1 MRKRPFLLLAT
12 EFLLGIVCV
21 REQLPAWGVLAVLLL
36 VYTTPWKERGM
47 RKVLFAAGLPGMFL
61 LGMLQMQ
68 RQIDFRQQY
77 LQKLTDGQEV
87 RLAGKIDRIEP
98 KTRCV
103 YYYLKDCTVEA
114 ESQTL
119 PCNDVIAYVSSA
131 SHSAGQILN
140 IEGTIS
146 LFTEASNEGMFD
158 ARQFYQSQKI
168 DFGIWVTK
176 ISRVYG
182 KPDRYRC
189 ALQNMK
195 KRANDVIRHSIRDD
209 GVLSAMLLGEK
220 GALDAEIKSLYQ
232 RAGIAHVLAISG
244 LHISLLGMGLY
255 RLLRKR
261 LHTRYVTAALATTVF
276 LISYAVLSGNGV
288 STQRAVGMC
297 LIYLFADVT
306 GYAYDMLN
314 ALGIVVLVLLWE
326 NPFLLSYSGF
336 VFSVMAVIAIG
347 VGANVLLEWEHSWK
361 CRQQAGEETIKKTF
375 FSRQKEG
382 ILVSFAIQLFT
393 IPLVAY
399 SYYEIP
405 VYAMLINLFVLAVV
419 NGLLGLTVLGVIV
432 GMAFLPA
439 GRVLFAPCGWMLDSY
454 RFLCEVSLKIPGAQR
469 ITGKPAHMRIFWY
482 YLGLGVF
489 LLAIY
494 ACARRNEKH
503 KDCRKTADLCV
514 SRRKKRL
521 QGIVFSCFIAFLLL
535 FLLFPQKKSFE
546 IDFLDVGQGDGIY
559 LCTGGGTSMFIDGG
573 STDVKQVG
581 KYRILPFLKAK
592 GVSEISYWF
601 VSHTDTD
608 HVSGL
613 KEVLVSG
620 YRVEYL
626 VFAKA
631 VEKEAKTKE
640 LAELARSHG
649 TKVLYMQAGDTVRSK
664 RAAMRCLYP
673 KAADKAEDVND
684 LCLVLQFEE
693 GDIRALFGGDISTD
707 VEEQLSRRE
716 KWDKVLIF
724 KADHHGS
731 RYANAEALLKCIR
744 PEITVASAGKDNRYG
759 HPSPDAVQRIKES
772 GSRFFCTIEGG
783 RIRVRVIENK
793 LVCETYVK

>member
-21 REQLPAWGVLAVLLL
+21 REQLPAWGALAVLLL

-244 LHISLLGMGLY
+244 VKTQNLAIPLPHRNRINSAFVPLHIAKIYILKLCLDEEIIPRCRFPCSRGY
-255 RLLRKR
+255 FRK
-261 LHTRYVTAALATTVF
+261 
-276 LISYAVLSGNGV
+276 
-288 STQRAVGMC
+288 C
-297 LIYLFADVT
+297 
-306 GYAYDMLN
+306 
-314 ALGIVVLVLLWE
+314 
-326 NPFLLSYSGF
+326 
-336 VFSVMAVIAIG
+336 
-347 VGANVLLEWEHSWK
+347 
-361 CRQQAGEETIKKTF
+361 IK
-375 FSRQKEG
+375 
-382 ILVSFAIQLFT
+382 
-393 IPLVAY
+393 
-399 SYYEIP
+399 
-405 VYAMLINLFVLAVV
+405 
-419 NGLLGLTVLGVIV
+419 
-432 GMAFLPA
+432 
-439 GRVLFAPCGWMLDSY
+439 W
-454 RFLCEVSLKIPGAQR
+454 
-469 ITGKPAHMRIFWY
+469 
-482 YLGLGVF
+482 
-489 LLAIY
+489 
-494 ACARRNEKH
+494 
-503 KDCRKTADLCV
+503 
-514 SRRKKRL
+514 
-521 QGIVFSCFIAFLLL
+521 
-535 FLLFPQKKSFE
+535 QKK
-546 IDFLDVGQGDGIY
+546 Q
-559 LCTGGGTSMFIDGG
+559 
-573 STDVKQVG
+573 
-581 KYRILPFLKAK
+581 
-592 GVSEISYWF
+592 
-601 VSHTDTD
+601 
-608 HVSGL
+608 
-613 KEVLVSG
+613 
-620 YRVEYL
+620 
-626 VFAKA
+626 
-631 VEKEAKTKE
+631 
-640 LAELARSHG
+640 
-649 TKVLYMQAGDTVRSK
+649 
-664 RAAMRCLYP
+664 
-673 KAADKAEDVND
+673 
-684 LCLVLQFEE
+684 
-693 GDIRALFGGDISTD
+693 
-707 VEEQLSRRE
+707 
-716 KWDKVLIF
+716 
-724 KADHHGS
+724 
-731 RYANAEALLKCIR
+731 
-744 PEITVASAGKDNRYG
+744 
-759 HPSPDAVQRIKES
+759 
-772 GSRFFCTIEGG
+772 
-783 RIRVRVIENK
+783 
-793 LVCETYVK
+793 